1 MLWVAGVLA
10 FAAGLP
16 QLGVAIFLVVLLN
29 AVFAFVQEN
38 RADRAA
44 ERLQALLPRQV
55 TVRRDGRRV
64 RVEAAEVV
72 VGDLLVF
79 ESGDRIP
86 ADATV
91 GVGHSLLVDTSLLT
105 GESEATAVA
114 AGEKVF
120 AGTFV
125 VEGEGDAVVTGTAAS
140 TRLAGIARLTTM
152 ASSRKSP
159 LNLELDR
166 VVRMVAV
173 IAVGV
178 GGLFFTLAV
187 LLGNP
192 VSDGFV
198 FAIGVT
204 VALVPEALLPT
215 VTLSL
220 AWGAEQM
227 AKRQVLVRH
236 LDAVQTLGSTTFIC
250 TDKTGTLTCNQMT
263 VVHAWTPAG
272 TAVASEPGYDPRS
285 PVDVS
290 DPAARADVERLA
302 SAAAR
307 CSAGY
312 AYEVD
317 GVWSAHGDPMEAALD
332 VFARRLGVDTEH
344 DRASAVTAARFPFD
358 PRRRRMSVVFDGEL
372 LVKGAPDAVL
382 PCCENGDVAESV
394 LEQLAD
400 RGCACSRWPVDSSP
414 ARSRARP
421 TKRNGTCSSSGCWQ
435 WRTRL
440 APTSASRSPRAGG
453 QASRWR

>member
-1 MLWVAGVLA
+1 MADAIEARATGLSSTEARARLDRDGPNELPAPRRPSAAGRFARQLVHFFAAMLWVAGVLA

-344 DRASAVTAARFPFD
+344 D
-358 PRRRRMSVVFDGEL
+358 
-372 LVKGAPDAVL
+372 
-382 PCCENGDVAESV
+382 
-394 LEQLAD
+394 
-400 RGCACSRWPVDSSP
+400 
-414 ARSRARP
+414 
-421 TKRNGTCSSSGCWQ
+421 
-435 WRTRL
+435 
-440 APTSASRSPRAGG
+440 
-453 QASRWR
+453 

>member
-1 MLWVAGVLA
+1 MHFFAAMLWVAGVLA

-227 AKRQVLVRH
+227 AKM
-236 LDAVQTLGSTTFIC
+236 
-250 TDKTGTLTCNQMT
+250 TGGPQ
-263 VVHAWTPAG
+263 PP
-272 TAVASEPGYDPRS
+272 PGFK
-285 PVDVS
+285 
-290 DPAARADVERLA
+290 
-302 SAAAR
+302 
-307 CSAGY
+307 
-312 AYEVD
+312 
-317 GVWSAHGDPMEAALD
+317 M
-332 VFARRLGVDTEH
+332 
-344 DRASAVTAARFPFD
+344 PF
-358 PRRRRMSVVFDGEL
+358 
-372 LVKGAPDAVL
+372 
-382 PCCENGDVAESV
+382 
-394 LEQLAD
+394 
-400 RGCACSRWPVDSSP
+400 
-414 ARSRARP
+414 
-421 TKRNGTCSSSGCWQ
+421 
-435 WRTRL
+435 
-440 APTSASRSPRAGG
+440 
-453 QASRWR
+453 